1 MHKLVDDAAKM
12 IREIQTFFLLED
24 GNMYSYHIRLGEIF
38 ENMFD
43 EYEDFEWD
51 KFSNACGYLTRAE
64 VNENIASEA
73 YHGTECY
80 CPRCAT

>member
-1 MHKLVDDAAKM
+1 MHRLVKANAKM
-12 IREIQTFFLLED
+12 IKEIDEEGD
-24 GNMYSYHIRLGEIF
+24 MYNYHLQLGEIF

-51 KFSNACGYLTRAE
+51 KFSIACGFLTRAE
-64 VNENIASEA
+64 VNYSTEL
-73 YHGTECY
+73 YCGTECY